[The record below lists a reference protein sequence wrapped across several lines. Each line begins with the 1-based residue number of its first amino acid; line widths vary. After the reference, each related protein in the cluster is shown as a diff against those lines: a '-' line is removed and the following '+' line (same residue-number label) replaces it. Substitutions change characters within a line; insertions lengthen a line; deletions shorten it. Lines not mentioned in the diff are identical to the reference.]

1 MKEAL
6 CSRLDFFIR
15 EGGCL
20 LSDHS
25 LEGCIYAPA
34 SDKEAQDIFARRME
48 GSALTLDERRR
59 FQGNV
64 LTFLGKEYAA
74 RDIAMQLH
82 IGALRNNSSRMLKAV
97 GPDTGFDS
105 TDDFIYAGEL
115 SALLNSMDST
125 GELPKTILYCLNQR
139 DYEML
144 AAMCGNFQSAPFR
157 GKIQFGTAWWFCD
170 NKREWKPSWRCLPP

>member
-34 SDKEAQDIFARRME
+34 SDEEAQDIFARRME
-48 GSALTLDERRR
+48 GSALTLGERRR

-105 TDDFIYAGEL
+105 TVDFLYAGEL

-125 GELPKTILYCLNQR
+125 GELPK
-139 DYEML
+139 
-144 AAMCGNFQSAPFR
+144 
-157 GKIQFGTAWWFCD
+157 QFSTV
-170 NKREWKPSWRCLPP
+170 